1 MLRFPRLAVARFVA
15 LLRSDFAGVRAG
27 FFALLISSGGD
38 LVTGL
43 TLASITHTLTV
54 LPGLFILI
62 PAAIGMRGNIFG
74 GLGSRLGT
82 QIHAGTFHVSRRV
95 DTLFGQNVGAAIVLS
110 LSISAV
116 LAVLAKVVSGAL
128 FTTPTISLV
137 DFMVISV
144 IGAIISSIVVLVI
157 TVAVAAFCA
166 RRSLDLDNVAAPIV
180 TAAGDIAT
188 LPSLFLATY
197 LVGFRFVTPVI
208 AFLCVV
214 LAIGSL
220 VYAMRSGLPILRRI
234 VFESFPILVLAG
246 GVDVLAGLTIERRLE
261 SFLTFPALFV
271 LVPAFLEDSGSLGAI
286 LAARI
291 STKLHLGTLEPGRG
305 AWWSAIEDVMLIY
318 VYAIP
323 VFVFL
328 GVSSIIVAQVANKA
342 SPGNLDMMGV
352 ALLAG
357 FMATTASVVVGF
369 YAAVAT
375 YRFGLDPDN
384 HGVPMVTSS
393 LDLLGALSLIL
404 AIVILGLGHVGVH
417 VHH

>member
-1 MLRFPRLAVARFVA
+1 LLRFPRLVGARFGA
-15 LLRSDFAGVRAG
+15 LVRADFAGVRAG

-43 TLASITHTLTV
+43 TLASITHTLEA

-74 GLGSRLGT
+74 ALGSRLGT
-82 QIHAGTFHVSRRV
+82 QIHAGTFRVSNRF
-95 DTLFGQNVGAAIVLS
+95 DSLFGQNVAAAILLS

-116 LAVLAKVVSGAL
+116 LAVLAKAVSVAV
-128 FTTPTISLV
+128 FATPTISFV
-137 DFMVISV
+137 DYLVISV

-166 RRSLDLDNVAAPIV
+166 NRSLDLDNVAAPIV
-180 TAAGDIAT
+180 TAAGDVAT

-197 LVGFRFVTPVI
+197 LIGFRFVTPLI
-208 AFLCVV
+208 AVLCAVV
-214 LAIGSL
+214 AVGSL
-220 VYAMRSGLPILRRI
+220 VVVLRSRLPILRRI
-234 VFESFPILVLAG
+234 VLESLPILVLAG
-246 GVDVLAGLTIERRLE
+246 AVDLLAGVTIEKRLE
-261 SFLTFPALFV
+261 SFITFPALLV

-291 STKLHLGTLEPGRG
+291 STKLHLGTLVPGRG
-305 AWWSAIEDVMLIY
+305 AWKAALDDVMLIY
-318 VYAIP
+318 MYAVS

-328 GVSSIIVAQVANKA
+328 GVSATIVAHVANKA
-342 SPGNLDMMGV
+342 SPGALDMMGV

-357 FMATTASVVVGF
+357 LMATTCSVIVGF

-375 YRFGLDPDN
+375 FRFGLDPDN

-404 AIVILGLGHVGVH
+404 AIVILGLG
-417 VHH
+417 

>member
-1 MLRFPRLAVARFVA
+1 MLRFPRRVVARFVA
-15 LLRSDFAGVRAG
+15 LLRSDVAGIRAG

-43 TLASITHTLTV
+43 TLASITHTLV
-54 LPGLFILI
+54 ALPGLFILI

-74 GLGSRLGT
+74 ALGSRLGT
-82 QIHAGTFHVSRRV
+82 QIHAGTFRVSRRI
-95 DTLFGQNVGAAIVLS
+95 DSLFGQNVGAAIVLS

-116 LAVLAKVVSGAL
+116 LAVLAKAVSGAF

-137 DFMVISV
+137 DYMVISV

-166 RRSLDLDNVAAPIV
+166 NRSLDLDNVAAPIV

-197 LVGFRFVTPVI
+197 LIGFRFVTPLI
-208 AFLCVV
+208 AILCAA
-214 LAIGSL
+214 LAVASL
-220 VYAMRSGLPILRRI
+220 VYALRSKLPILRRI
-234 VFESFPILVLAG
+234 VLESLPILVLAG
-246 GVDVLAGLTIERRLE
+246 VVDLMAGVTIEKRLE
-261 SFLTFPALFV
+261 SFITFPALLV

-291 STKLHLGTLEPGRG
+291 STKLHLGTLVPGRG
-305 AWWSAIEDVMLIY
+305 AWEAAIDDVLLIY
-318 VYAIP
+318 LYAIP

-328 GVSSIIVAQVANKA
+328 GISSIIVAHVANQA
-342 SPGNLDMMGV
+342 SPGALDMMGV

-357 FMATTASVVVGF
+357 FMATTASVIVGF

-404 AIVILGLGHVGVH
+404 AIVILGLG
-417 VHH
+417 

>member
-1 MLRFPRLAVARFVA
+1 MLRFPRRAVARFVA
-15 LLRSDFAGVRAG
+15 LLRSDSAGVRAG

-43 TLASITHTLTV
+43 TLASITGTLTE

-74 GLGSRLGT
+74 ALGSRLGT
-82 QIHAGTFHVSRRV
+82 QIHAGTFRVTRRV
-95 DTLFGQNVGAAIVLS
+95 DTLFGQNIGAAIVLS
-110 LSISAV
+110 LSISAA
-116 LAVLAKVVSGAL
+116 LAVLAKVVSAAL
-128 FTTPTISLV
+128 VSTPAISVV

-144 IGAIISSIVVLVI
+144 LGAIISSIVVGFL

-166 RRSLDLDNVAAPIV
+166 NRSLDLDNVAAPIV
-180 TAAGDIAT
+180 TAGGDIAT

-197 LVGFRFVTPVI
+197 LVGFHVVTPVI
-208 AFLCVV
+208 AVLCVAV
-214 LAIGSL
+214 AVASL
-220 VYAMRSGLPILRRI
+220 VFALRSGLPILRRI
-234 VFESFPILVLAG
+234 VFESFPVLVVAG
-246 GVDVLAGLTIERRLE
+246 TVDVLAGVTIEKRLE

-271 LVPAFLEDSGSLGAI
+271 LVPAFLEDAGSLGAI

-291 STKLHLGTLEPGRG
+291 STKLHLGTIEPGRG
-305 AWWSAIEDVMLIY
+305 AWRVAADDVLLIY
-318 VYAIP
+318 TYAVP

-328 GVSSIIVAQVANKA
+328 GGSSVVVAHIANKA
-342 SPGNLDMMGV
+342 SPGALDMLGV

-357 FMATTASVVVGF
+357 FFATTAAVVVGF
-369 YAAVAT
+369 YAAIAT
-375 YRFGLDPDN
+375 HRFGLDPDN

-404 AIVILGLGHVGVH
+404 AIVILGLA
-417 VHH
+417 

>member
-15 LLRSDFAGVRAG
+15 LVRSDFAGVRAG

-43 TLASITHTLTV
+43 TLASITNTLTA

-82 QIHAGTFHVSRRV
+82 QIHAGTFRVSRRV
-95 DTLFGQNVGAAIVLS
+95 DTLYGQNVGAAIVS
-110 LSISAV
+110 
-116 LAVLAKVVSGAL
+116 
-128 FTTPTISLV
+128 TRTISVV
-137 DFMVISV
+137 DYMVISV
-144 IGAIISSIVVLVI
+144 IGAILSSIVVLVL

-188 LPSLFLATY
+188 LPSLFVATY
-197 LVGFRFVTPVI
+197 LIGYRFVTPII
-208 AFLCVV
+208 AVLCVA
-214 LAIGSL
+214 LAVASL
-220 VYAMRSGLPILRRI
+220 VYALRSSLPILRRI
-234 VFESFPILVLAG
+234 VLESFPILVLAG
-246 GVDVLAGLTIERRLE
+246 AVDLMAGVTIQKRLE
-261 SFLTFPALFV
+261 SFIAFPALLV

-291 STKLHLGTLEPGRG
+291 STKLHLGTLVPGRG
-305 AWWSAIEDVMLIY
+305 AWRAAIDDVMLIY
-318 VYAIP
+318 MYAIP

-328 GVSSIIVAQVANKA
+328 GTSSIIVAHVANRA
-342 SPGNLDMMGV
+342 SPGGLDMMGV

-404 AIVILGLGHVGVH
+404 AIVILGLG
-417 VHH
+417 

>member
-1 MLRFPRLAVARFVA
+1 VLRFPRLVGARFVA
-15 LLRSDFAGVRAG
+15 LVRADFAGVRAG

-43 TLASITHTLTV
+43 TLASITNTLTA

-82 QIHAGTFHVSRRV
+82 QIHAGTFRVSRRV
-95 DTLFGQNVGAAIVLS
+95 DSVFGQNVAAAILLS

-116 LAVLAKVVSGAL
+116 LAVLAKVVSGA
-128 FTTPTISLV
+128 FVSTPTISVV
-137 DFMVISV
+137 DYMVISV
-144 IGAIISSIVVLVI
+144 IGAILSSIVVLVI

-197 LVGFRFVTPVI
+197 LVGFRFITPVI
-208 AFLCVV
+208 AILCAALAVV
-214 LAIGSL
+214 SL
-220 VYAMRSGLPILRRI
+220 VAAIRSHLPFLRRI
-234 VFESFPILVLAG
+234 VLESFPVLALAG
-246 GVDVLAGLTIERRLE
+246 AVDVLAGLTIEKRLE

-271 LVPAFLEDSGSLGAI
+271 LVPAFLEDAGSLGAI

-305 AWWSAIEDVMLIY
+305 AWRVALDDVLLIY
-318 VYAIP
+318 MYAIP

-328 GVSSIIVAQVANKA
+328 GGSSTVIAHVANKA
-342 SPGNLDMMGV
+342 SPGGLQMMGV

-357 FMATTASVVVGF
+357 LMATTASVVVGF

-384 HGVPMVTSS
+384 YGVPMVTSS

-404 AIVILGLGHVGVH
+404 AIVILGLG
-417 VHH
+417 